1 MNNAPA
7 LLKTLVTFALIVP
20 LAVFVG
26 YTLTNPLDYTTFG
39 FGGVLV
45 VILAFP
51 LLLRWHHPL
60 LVLSW
65 NLSATVF
72 FLPGRPGL
80 WLVMA
85 LASMGISLG
94 QRAMGG
100 LKFISVPQVTWSLIG
115 LLAVAVF
122 TARMTGMGLRSM
134 GSEVYGGKR
143 YVFMLGGIIAYFAL
157 SVRRIRLNAPV
168 YTLACFALPA

>member
-39 FGGVLV
+39 FGSVLG

-72 FLPGRPGL
+72 FLPGRPNL
-80 WLVMA
+80 FLVMA

-100 LKFISVPQVTWSLIG
+100 LKFISVP
-115 LLAVAVF
+115 
-122 TARMTGMGLRSM
+122 
-134 GSEVYGGKR
+134 K
-143 YVFMLGGIIAYFAL
+143 
-157 SVRRIRLNAPV
+157 
-168 YTLACFALPA
+168 